1 MTFFGKGRVSSER
14 TLFWCLLWKNWFKWV
29 PSSNQINNRSHL
41 SVQISHVNTTT
52 SIILITS
59 HYYATFLLKIF
70 LVNLLFENCNY
81 SNMLS
86 WVGGNLSYKT
96 LNENMKIWRFLC
108 KYLSVYR
115 SISVHCYFRIFHI
128 HLRNSCKLD
137 FSALITVKVFTRLF
151 EAPKKERWQAFCSK
165 FDFDLVFHLRLKTV
179 T

>member
-1 MTFFGKGRVSSER
+1 M
-14 TLFWCLLWKNWFKWV
+14 
-29 PSSNQINNRSHL
+29 
-41 SVQISHVNTTT
+41 NTTT

-70 LVNLLFENCNY
+70 LANLLFENCNY

-179 T
+179 TQATQFFLVVVFLYKTIKI